1 MLTGAS
7 IMGTMKVELA
17 IAGEK
22 IVIAG
27 LALQVATFLVFVIV
41 ATDFHVKMNRKF
53 KNLNGTSTTT
63 TTTTKFGSASSS
75 DSEEWRK
82 MLKILYGVSSLIL
95 FRCIFRLIEYSM
107 GNAAYL
113 MAHEWTLYVFDTV
126 PMVLVLLLMLILQP
140 TRYIVSVEEKG
151 LSASNSEADELV
163 VVQSV

>member
-1 MLTGAS
+1 
-7 IMGTMKVELA
+7 MGTMKVELA

-27 LALQVATFLVFVIV
+27 LALQVATFLAFVIV

-53 KNLNGTSTTT
+53 KNLNGTS

-151 LSASNSEADELV
+151 LGGSNSEADELV

>member
-1 MLTGAS
+1 
-7 IMGTMKVELA
+7 MGTMKVEMA

-27 LALQVATFLVFVIV
+27 LSLQVATFIAFVIV
-41 ATDFHVKMNRKF
+41 ATDFHVKMNHKS
-53 KNLNGTSTTT
+53 KTLNSTTIT
-63 TTTTKFGSASSS
+63 TTNSGSASSS

-113 MAHEWTLYVFDTV
+113 MAHEWSLYVFDTI

-151 LSASNSEADELV
+151 LSASNSEADELA